1 MDHHAHLA
9 HTLGALTP
17 AAAFVF
23 GLFGSPHCAAMC
35 GPLFGLLSARST
47 RGQESPARPGPT
59 RDFET
64 IALYHAG
71 RITAYATVGACV
83 AALGLQIQRFAPAR
97 GVVGILAGL
106 AVIAAGFGAALPWG
120 RIRPPAS
127 LLRLVAR
134 AWRVRGAPGRAAAL
148 GALHALFPCP
158 TLYTMLLASATLGKP
173 VMGAL
178 ALAAFG
184 AGTIPATVGV
194 GALAGLAR
202 GGRGRALS
210 RAGGAVFALW
220 GLALLGHAL
229 SEFTRP

>member
-1 MDHHAHLA
+1 MDHHAHLGQA
-9 HTLGALTP
+9 LGALTP

-35 GPLFGLLSARST
+35 GPLFGLLSAGGTRS
-47 RGQESPARPGPT
+47 R
-59 RDFET
+59 T

-71 RITAYATVGACV
+71 RIGAYAAAGALVALVGFELRA
-83 AALGLQIQRFAPAR
+83 FAPAR
-97 GVVGILAGL
+97 GVMGILAGL
-106 AVIAAGFGAALPWG
+106 AVIAAGLGATLPWG
-120 RIRPPAS
+120 RLRPPEP

-158 TLYTMLLASATLGKP
+158 TLYTMLLASAALGSP
-173 VMGAL
+173 SLGAL
-178 ALAAFG
+178 GLAAFG

-194 GALAGLAR
+194 GALAGRAR
-202 GGRGRALS
+202 DGGPRAWS
-210 RAGGAVFALW
+210 RAGGALFALW

-229 SEFTRP
+229 AEFGRP